1 MSPKVSETW
10 DVSRETRDDFR
21 VNESGAHTLSFSVYT
36 EILKNEGRKA
46 LGETVLSS
54 VEPALEKCTRQLPNS
69 FPKQNHVF
77 PPLWQTLLVWKPG
90 LLGLP
95 KVPQPQHSTPYPVL
109 SDQKQR
115 VSRPSSP
122 TQKPNEGR
130 VGDDAKAGDSPWQDL
145 LSLLICGAQQNH
157 LHQQEC
163 RWALVWLGSTS
174 EQEDKQ
180 VQRTSRDACLSKA
193 TWRHAS
199 AQL

>member
-1 MSPKVSETW
+1 MGCLKGETH
-10 DVSRETRDDFR
+10 DDFR
-21 VNESGAHTLSFSVYT
+21 VNESEAHTLSFSVYT

-46 LGETVLSS
+46 SGETVLSS
-54 VEPALEKCTRQLPNS
+54 IEPTLEKCTRQLPNS
-69 FPKQNHVF
+69 FPKQNRVF
-77 PPLWQTLLVWKPG
+77 PPLWKTLLVWKPG

-95 KVPQPQHSTPYPVL
+95 KVPQPQHSTPYPLL

-163 RWALVWLGSTS
+163 RWALAWLGSTS